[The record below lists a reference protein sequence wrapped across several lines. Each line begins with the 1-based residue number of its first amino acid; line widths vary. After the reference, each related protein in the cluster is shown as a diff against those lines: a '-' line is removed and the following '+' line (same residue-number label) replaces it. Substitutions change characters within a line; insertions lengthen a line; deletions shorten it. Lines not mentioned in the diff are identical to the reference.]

1 MLRGLASDK
10 PVHTGTVWLCAALSL
25 LLWLLGPGALGAATP
40 PAKVVQQFI
49 DAHVQGRFAE
59 ARGLTLE
66 RVDLS
71 GSLFSGWLFGA
82 GSAAGDM
89 ATADIFLSRKFTQ
102 VFRYTISGTT
112 AHGDNQTS
120 VSVVRVSPNMA
131 HLYTWAL
138 APKQGA
144 TPYVLIEAIDTYL
157 TKVNF
162 PVEESRMEF
171 LLIRETGEWYISAI
185 RDEKFLQVQ
194 QQWLPAQS
202 VSAAP
207 PPAGAVPVTPPGAGA
222 RVATVATTTTD
233 NPGRQMADAQFNAT
247 LQSFNR
253 PYQTPA
259 TSNAAPAQAE
269 PKKPSLFSKV
279 GRVLGFGGGTSEAV
293 PVVAAPGLQETF
305 NNIRNALGRYA
316 ASHNGAVPDHTTI
329 YNWQT
334 LRQLVNR
341 HGKRPLPATEEE
353 AGFRFVQYKPSREGN
368 DYLLQ
373 VELLQPQ
380 DGVSR
385 VEVTAYGIDRGK

>member
-1 MLRGLASDK
+1 MGRTRVVL
-10 PVHTGTVWLCAALSL
+10 LSL
-25 LLWLLGPGALGAATP
+25 LLWLLGQGLAVAATP

-49 DAHVQGRFAE
+49 DAHLQGRFAE

-66 RVDLS
+66 RVDLA

-82 GSAAGDM
+82 GSVAGDM
-89 ATADIFLSRKFTQ
+89 ATADVFLSRKFAQ
-102 VFRYTISGTT
+102 AFHYNISGTT

-120 VSVVRVSPNMA
+120 VTVVRVSPNLA

-144 TPYVLIEAIDTYL
+144 APYELIEAIDTYM

-162 PVEESRMEF
+162 PLEESRMEF
-171 LLIRETGEWYISAI
+171 VLIRETGEWYISAI

-202 VSAAP
+202 VSAAAP
-207 PPAGAVPVTPPGAGA
+207 PPGKAAPSSGAGA
-222 RVATVATTTTD
+222 HVATAATTTSD

-253 PYQTPA
+253 PYQPPA
-259 TSNAAPAQAE
+259 ASNAAPVQAE
-269 PKKPSLFSKV
+269 TKKPSFFSKV
-279 GRVLGFGGGTSEAV
+279 GRVLGFGGTSEAV
-293 PVVAAPGLQETF
+293 TVVSAPSLQEVF
-305 NNIRNALGRYA
+305 KSVRNALGRYA
-316 ASHNGAVPDHTTI
+316 ASHNGSVPDLSTI
-329 YNWQT
+329 YDWKS
-334 LRQLVNR
+334 LRQVVNQ

-353 AGFRFVQYKPSREGN
+353 AGFRFVKYTPSREGN
-368 DYLLQ
+368 DYLLL

-380 DGVSR
+380 DGISR